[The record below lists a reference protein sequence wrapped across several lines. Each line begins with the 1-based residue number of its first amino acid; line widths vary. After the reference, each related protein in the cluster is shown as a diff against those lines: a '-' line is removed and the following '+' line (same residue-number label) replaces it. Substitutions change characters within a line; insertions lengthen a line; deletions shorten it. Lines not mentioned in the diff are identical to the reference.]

1 MTTITIGRAVVYV
14 DDVDADIA
22 MSTWFV
28 NDRGYAVRRAA
39 RPRRLNIRMHR
50 IIMRRV
56 LGRELDRWE
65 LVDHINGDRLDNR
78 RSNLRLC
85 NNSQN
90 GFNRDVP
97 AHNSTGYK
105 GVSRNTYQTGP
116 RPFQANI
123 TVNRRKVYLGSF
135 ATAQDAARAY
145 DAAARQVAGEF
156 ARGNF

>member
-14 DDVDADIA
+14 DDVDADMA
-22 MSTWFV
+22 ASTWFV

-39 RPRRLNIRMHR
+39 RPHRLNIRMHR
-50 IIMRRV
+50 VIMRRV
-56 LGRELDRWE
+56 LGRELERWE

-145 DAAARQVAGEF
+145 DAAARQLAGEF